1 LKYLNLDLL
10 INTNY
15 IVTVLT
21 NYFQIFQASIW
32 SVCDAGDVD
41 YGSLSVGTLPP
52 VPNLHHVTG
61 MLVVVEHIHQGT
73 LTLTHLTSQLG
84 NEEDPGEINSR
95 LEKISMS
102 NSQVAL
108 RCNELAASLLT
119 VIKSAPCATSKE
131 LSSQVQSL
139 SHDIARAGKNVNHL
153 LKKRGVASSS
163 SRRNSRAATQPPLS
177 NTAATI
183 TTSNVSAAVE
193 NSRKRV
199 SLPGPQAGRGL
210 DEKASVE
217 ERGPRRK
224 SNVIHEGESRNSGTE
239 SISTAITEHRTNAD
253 TDLERDRTS
262 EKLSESTPNSTRPV
276 TAGQNGDSSALREM
290 PAKTTTEEAVSVR
303 HSNATGQVI
312 SDSPTHSPP
321 HLTSAQSTTAA
332 AGNCLAS
339 TAAGT
344 GSAVRDAPKVVVAH
358 VQALADEED
367 CSVI

>member
-1 LKYLNLDLL
+1 LKL
-10 INTNY
+10 I
-15 IVTVLT
+15 I
-21 NYFQIFQASIW
+21 IFQASIW
-32 SVCDAGDVD
+32 SMCDAGDVD

-61 MLVVVEHIHQGT
+61 MLVVVEHVHQGT

-84 NEEDPGEINSR
+84 SEEDPGEINNR

-119 VIKSAPCATSKE
+119 VIKSAPCATGKE

-163 SRRNSRAATQPPLS
+163 SRRTSRAATQPPLS
-177 NTAATI
+177 NTAAAI

-199 SLPGPQAGRGL
+199 SLPGPQAGHGL
-210 DEKASVE
+210 DEKASVG

-224 SNVIHEGESRNSGTE
+224 SNVIHERESRNIGTE
-239 SISTAITEHRTNAD
+239 SISTAITEHRSNTD
-253 TDLERDRTS
+253 TTRTLSAGNTTIDLERDRTS
-262 EKLSESTPNSTRPV
+262 EKPSESTPNSTTPV
-276 TAGQNGDSSALREM
+276 TASQNGNSSAVREV